1 MLAVFEYVVPF
12 VLFLAAELWILSK
25 ARLPDIPD
33 GPWARVFGVVLIAGM
48 LAGAGIG
55 AWAVNAA
62 PRAFD
67 CPTGYDKQGPYAD
80 C

>member
-1 MLAVFEYVVPF
+1 MLAVIEYTVPF
-12 VLFLAAELWILSK
+12 ALFLAAELWILSK

-33 GPWARVFGVVLIAGM
+33 GPWARVFGVALILLVLG
-48 LAGAGIG
+48 GAGLG

-62 PRAFD
+62 PRSFD
-67 CPTGYDKQGPYAD
+67 CPISYDKQGVYAD